1 MKKLNYAVIGAL
13 FFSSINAQ
21 IQNGGLEHSK
31 ADLPKH
37 WDIKKYDLYDIK
49 TDFKQK
55 HTGRAS
61 LQIIGNSNDL
71 KTLQNFSQSIPLT
84 TDALQKIEISTFIKS
99 ESITGNIDFWAQL
112 KDSDNRII
120 DFRNFI
126 SQGKIVSANK
136 DWIKY
141 TMTFFINKNCKEL
154 VLGGA
159 LYGSGTVWF
168 DDFEM
173 HRIKISNEKNSEIA
187 VNYIDKAKT
196 IMKTHSIFTD
206 KIDWNTAENDLA
218 LISKGMQTIDDTTPA
233 LTYLLQQIKIVGD
246 NHSFIESKERSDK
259 RKVSN
264 PKGIEPEYQ
273 LIDQNIGYISVPG
286 FSSSNKELGNEFALK
301 IHDMIKKLDSENNI
315 KGWIVDLRSNT
326 GGTMYPM
333 IAGLGNLTGE
343 GILGYFAENNNK
355 KTPWFYQKGKIVYYE
370 IKEPYSLKNPDQ
382 KTAVL
387 IGPKTASAGE
397 ITAIAF
403 IGKHNTK
410 LFGQPT
416 RGLTTGNKV
425 FPLSDGR
432 NLVLSS
438 SYDMDRNGKAYQR
451 KISPDVFVES
461 SPDKDM
467 DIEAAKSWIME

>member
-1 MKKLNYAVIGAL
+1 MNKLKYAVIGAF

-21 IQNGGLEHSK
+21 IQNGGFENST
-31 ADLPKH
+31 ANLPKH

-49 TDFKQK
+49 IDSKQK
-55 HTGRAS
+55 HTGKAS
-61 LQIIGNSNDL
+61 LQLIGNSNEP
-71 KTLQNFSQSIPLT
+71 KTFQNFSQSIPLNT
-84 TDALQKIEISTFIKS
+84 NALQKIEISAYIKS
-99 ESITGNIDFWAQL
+99 ESTTGNIDFWAQL
-112 KDSDNRII
+112 KDSDNKII

-126 SQGKIVSANK
+126 SQGKIISANK
-136 DWIKY
+136 DWTKY
-141 TMTFFINKNCKEL
+141 TMTFFINRNCKEL
-154 VLGGA
+154 VLGGT

-168 DDFEM
+168 DDFEV
-173 HRIKISNEKNSEIA
+173 HEVKSSEEAPSETA
-187 VNYIDKAKT
+187 VKYIDRAKT
-196 IMKTHSIFTD
+196 IMKTNSIFTD
-206 KIDWNTAENDLA
+206 KIDWNVVENDLA
-218 LISKGMQTIDDTTPA
+218 LISKGMQTTDDTTPA
-233 LTYLLQQIKIVGD
+233 LTYLLQQIKAAGD
-246 NHSFIESKERSDK
+246 NHSFIESKERSEK

-301 IHDMIKKLDSENNI
+301 VHDMIKKLDSENNI
-315 KGWIVDLRSNT
+315 KGWIVDLRNNT

-355 KTPWFYQKGKIVYYE
+355 KTPWNYQKGKIVYYE
-370 IKEPYSLKNPDQ
+370 IKEPYSLKNPNQ
-382 KTAVL
+382 KIAVL

-403 IGKHNTK
+403 IGKNNTK

-438 SYDMDRNGKAYQR
+438 SYDMDRNGKAYQG
-451 KISPDVFVES
+451 KISPDVSVES
-461 SPDKDM
+461 SPGKDM
-467 DIEAAKSWIME
+467 DIEAAKKWIVE